1 LEKAGYKVIGS
12 CGLADYK
19 GKKVYPNKEA
29 EQKK

>member
-19 GKKVYPNKEA
+19 GKKVYSNKEETKA
-29 EQKK
+29 K